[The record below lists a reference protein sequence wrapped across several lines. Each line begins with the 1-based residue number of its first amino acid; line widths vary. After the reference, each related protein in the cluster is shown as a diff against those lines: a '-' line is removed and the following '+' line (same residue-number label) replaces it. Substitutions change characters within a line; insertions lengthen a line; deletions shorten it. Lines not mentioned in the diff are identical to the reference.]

1 MQTLFLRHAVAP
13 AAAGIT
19 LLLLLVAAL
28 AAVDGFAPA
37 VLPAW
42 FESDRELLGTN
53 LLLVLVPSYLVVAW
67 GYGLRRSASLLRV
80 LDAVLDDRT
89 GDPRTPLRW
98 LAVGA
103 GLGAVYGAIFNLPGG
118 SLRILFEPDGLARVL
133 VLGMIFL
140 WTSVGTVLASRLY
153 VARLFVAAGRRVPID
168 PYEQSSLEPFA
179 RAGLVDVLLVVGA
192 LVLAT
197 LQSIDAQF
205 RPENYLYALF
215 VAVPAGTALL
225 LWPMSSVHGRLKALR
240 ARELDAVNQLIRTA
254 PKTLDAQ
261 AVAALERLLRRRDRV
276 REYPV
281 WPLNLAIVSRL
292 MIYGVIPPAAWVAG
306 ALVEQWVEGLVGG

>member
-1 MQTLFLRHAVAP
+1 MV
-13 AAAGIT
+13 

-28 AAVDGFAPA
+28 AAVDAFTPP
-37 VLPAW
+37 VRPAW
-42 FESDRELLGTN
+42 FDSDRELLGTT

-67 GYGLRRSASLLRV
+67 GYGLRRSAVLLRA
-80 LDAVLDDRT
+80 LDSMLEEHT

-98 LAVGA
+98 LAAGG
-103 GLGAVYGAIFNLPGG
+103 GLGAVYGAVFNLPGG
-118 SLRILFEPDGLARVL
+118 SLLVLFESDGLARVL

-140 WTSVGTVLASRLY
+140 WTSVGAVLASRLY

-205 RPENYLYALF
+205 RPENYLYALV

-225 LWPMSSVHGRLKALR
+225 LWPMSSVHRRLKALR
-240 ARELDAVNQLIRTA
+240 ARELEGVNQLIRAA

-261 AVAALERLLRRRDRV
+261 PVAALERLLRRRDRI

-292 MIYGVIPPAAWVAG
+292 LIYGVIPPAAWVAG
-306 ALVEQWVEGLVGG
+306 ALVEQWVEALVGG